1 MFSVSRYHDKFDGM
15 LSYVGGLFALIFG
28 WIFFF
33 VGSFSEYRY
42 ELSVA
47 ENTFAMDES
56 GKKMREKSFGFLTYV
71 QYAIYDWLRTFNIKV
86 DWKKVE
92 EINEVR
98 EEATEQMDVRYVLK
112 QLQHFSKVNRILLEE
127 HRLICSHLTKHPTL
141 AEVKKMRKICQYY
154 DKVILDET
162 ELSEKQEPNLKNF
175 ERNNFESEMASQDLK
190 VIENDSDFDSDDEEA
205 ENTIVEGVVQSELK
219 KDPLIEEIP
228 KNLLHRLKMK

>member
-1 MFSVSRYHDKFDGM
+1 
-15 LSYVGGLFALIFG
+15 
-28 WIFFF
+28 
-33 VGSFSEYRY
+33 
-42 ELSVA
+42 
-47 ENTFAMDES
+47 MDES

-98 EEATEQMDVRYVLK
+98 EEATEQMDVRYILK
-112 QLQHFSKVNRILLEE
+112 QLQHFSKVNKILLEE

-162 ELSEKQEPNLKNF
+162 ELREKQEPTLKNF
-175 ERNNFESEMASQDLK
+175 ERNNFESEMVSQDLK